1 MSLLEEAMEDFT
13 VLNKSVVSDGYGGTE
28 TVWTEGVT
36 IRGAIVFDSSNQA
49 KIAQA
54 MGVTSVYTLTV
65 KKNTMLDFH
74 TVVRRESDKKLF
86 RLTSDSDDKKTP
98 QSANLNMRQY
108 TAEEFTLPGSI
119 TKEVPNG

>member
-13 VLNKSVVSDGYGGTE
+13 VLNKAVISDGYGGTE

-36 IRGAIVFDSSNQA
+36 IKGAIVLDRSNQA

-54 MGVTSVYTLTV
+54 MGVTSVYTFTV

-74 TVVRRESDKKLF
+74 TVVRREDDKKLF

-98 QSANLNMRQY
+98 QSANLDMRQY

-119 TKEVPNG
+119 TEEVQNG